1 MEGLTLNA
9 ATRDI
14 LGKKTRFMRR
24 QGLTPTHLFGH
35 NLKSLALQCHTA
47 ELQDILAQAGK
58 TTLLNLKIDSE
69 KHPRKVLIREVQ
81 KDVFG
86 RQLLHVDFYQVKLT
100 EKIKADI
107 PIVFTGEAPALK
119 LKGRFLMHT
128 LDNLSVECLPD
139 KLPPEIPV
147 DLSPLEE
154 VEQAI
159 HVRDLELDKDIT
171 VATDP
176 DQLIVKVSE
185 KVIAEIEEEVV
196 EVEEEEAEEAAAE
209 APSEEASTEQTGTS
223 A

>member
-1 MEGLTLNA
+1 MEGLTLT
-9 ATRDI
+9 ATARDI

-24 QGLTPTHLFGH
+24 QGITPTHLFGH
-35 NLKSLALQCHTA
+35 DLKSLALQCHTA
-47 ELQDILAQAGK
+47 ELQNILAQAGT

-69 KHPRKVLIREVQ
+69 KRPRKVLIREVQ

-86 RQLLHVDFYQVKLT
+86 QQLLHVDFYQVKLT

-107 PIVFTGEAPALK
+107 PIILFGEAPALK
-119 LKGRFLMHT
+119 LKGRFLMQT
-128 LDNLSVECLPD
+128 LDSLSIECLPD
-139 KLPPEIPV
+139 KLPPEIRV

-171 VATDP
+171 VANDP

-185 KVIAEIEEEVV
+185 KVVAEIEEEVV
-196 EVEEEEAEEAAAE
+196 EVEEEEEEVAPAEAE
-209 APSEEASTEQTGTS
+209 APSEKSPTE
-223 A
+223 

>member
-1 MEGLTLNA
+1 MEGLTLTA
-9 ATRDI
+9 TTRDI

-24 QGLTPTHLFGH
+24 QGMTPTHLFGH
-35 NLKSLALQCHTA
+35 DLKSLALQCHTA
-47 ELQDILAQAGK
+47 ELQNILAQAGT

-69 KHPRKVLIREVQ
+69 KRPRKVLVREVQ

-107 PIVFTGEAPALK
+107 PIILFGEAPALK
-119 LKGRFLMHT
+119 LKGRFLMQT
-128 LDNLSVECLPD
+128 LNSLSIECLPD
-139 KLPPEIPV
+139 KLPPEIRV

-171 VATDP
+171 VANDP
-176 DQLIVKVSE
+176 NQLIVKVSE
-185 KVIAEIEEEVV
+185 KVVAEIEEEVV
-196 EVEEEEAEEAAAE
+196 EVEEEEEGVAPAEAE
-209 APSEEASTEQTGTS
+209 APSEKSPTK
-223 A
+223 